1 MNTHS
6 IFTVTALAAA
16 LVGCGTVPQPNAALD
31 RAHASYELLQ
41 GDPKAVEFAGPE
53 MTQAREAL
61 GAADAARARGDTLRS
76 VDHFAYLAQQRVAIA
91 REATSAKTW
100 DKAAADAKAGGV
112 GDKAAREVAAARLAT
127 QAKGAELAVANAG
140 ALQDKARAAELEMQL
155 KALGSK
161 QTDRGDVITLGDVL
175 FDSNRAELRAG
186 GVRDMGKL
194 VEFMKNHP
202 KRTAMIE
209 GFTDSQ
215 GTESGNFDLSTRR
228 AETLRMALID
238 QGVTADR
245 LRTRGYGEAYPI
257 ASNSSAA
264 GRQMN
269 RRVEIVLSD
278 ENGVSKP
285 R

>member
-1 MNTHS
+1 MNTLS
-6 IFTVTALAAA
+6 IFTVTALTAA
-16 LVGCGTVPQPNAALD
+16 LVACGTVPQPNAALD
-31 RAHASYELLQ
+31 RAHASYETLQ
-41 GDPKAVEFAGPE
+41 GDPKAAEYAGPE

-61 GAADAARARGDTLRS
+61 AAGDAARARGDTLRS

-91 REATSAKTW
+91 REATNAKTW
-100 DKAAADAKAGGV
+100 DKAAADAKAGSV
-112 GDKAAREVAAARLAT
+112 GDKAAREVAAARMAT
-127 QAKGAELAVANAG
+127 QAKGAELAAATAG
-140 ALQDKARAAELEMQL
+140 AQQDKARAAELELQL

-175 FDSNRAELRAG
+175 FDSNRAQLRAG

-194 VEFMKNHP
+194 VEFMRNHP

-215 GTESGNFDLSTRR
+215 GTESGNFELSTRR

-245 LRTRGYGEAYPI
+245 LRTRGYGEAYPV
-257 ASNSSAA
+257 ASNDSAA

-269 RRVEIVLSD
+269 RRVEIILSD

>member
-1 MNTHS
+1 
-6 IFTVTALAAA
+6 
-16 LVGCGTVPQPNAALD
+16 
-31 RAHASYELLQ
+31 
-41 GDPKAVEFAGPE
+41 
-53 MTQAREAL
+53 
-61 GAADAARARGDTLRS
+61 
-76 VDHFAYLAQQRVAIA
+76 
-91 REATSAKTW
+91 
-100 DKAAADAKAGGV
+100 
-112 GDKAAREVAAARLAT
+112 
-127 QAKGAELAVANAG
+127 
-140 ALQDKARAAELEMQL
+140 
-155 KALGSK
+155 
-161 QTDRGDVITLGDVL
+161 VL
-175 FDSNRAELRAG
+175 FDSNRAQLRAG

-194 VEFMKNHP
+194 VEFMRNHP

-245 LRTRGYGEAYPI
+245 LRTRGYGEAYPV
-257 ASNSSAA
+257 ASNDSAA

-269 RRVEIVLSD
+269 RRVEIILSD

>member
-1 MNTHS
+1 MNTLS
-6 IFTVTALAAA
+6 IFTVTTLAAA
-16 LVGCGTVPQPNAALD
+16 LVACGTVPQPSPALD

-91 REATSAKTW
+91 REAANAKTW
-100 DKAAADAKAGGV
+100 DKAAADAKAGSV
-112 GDKAAREVAAARLAT
+112 GDKAARDVAAARMAT
-127 QAKGAELAVANAG
+127 QAKGAELAAATAG
-140 ALQDKARAAELEMQL
+140 AQQDKARNTELEKQL
-155 KALGSK
+155 KDLGSR

-215 GTESGNFDLSTRR
+215 GAESRNVELSTRR

-238 QGVTADR
+238 QGVSGDR
-245 LRTRGYGEAYPI
+245 LRTRGYGEAYPV
-257 ASNSSAA
+257 ASNGSAA

-278 ENGVSKP
+278 EDGVAKP

>member
-61 GAADAARARGDTLRS
+61 GAADAARTRGDTLRS

-140 ALQDKARAAELEMQL
+140 AQQDKARAAELEMQL

-257 ASNSSAA
+257 ASNTSAA

-269 RRVEIVLSD
+269 RRVEIILSD